1 MKGTTKI
8 GTLCLNGL
16 AIFLTIIFV
25 ISIVTMSGNTVSVQ
39 AETIKSQ
46 REDMSDKK
54 AAVKKNR
61 WTRLIQKYEK
71 SEKVN
76 QLIFVKYK
84 GNSKADIILYKKV
97 NGKFKK
103 VFACAGY
110 VGKNG
115 INKQREG
122 DKKTPTG
129 TYGFTKAFGI
139 KSNPGSEIKYIKLN
153 SYLYWSADRKYYNQM
168 IDIRKVKA
176 SRAGEHLIRYR
187 PHYNYALAIDYNK
200 KCIYKKGAAIFL
212 HCTGSNPYTGGCV
225 AVKEKYMKKI
235 MKTVDKNAK
244 ICIYPKQIGKMK

>member
-115 INKQREG
+115 INKKREG

-139 KSNPGSEIKYIKLN
+139 KSNPGSKIKYIKLN

-200 KCIYKKGAAIFL
+200 KCIYK
-212 HCTGSNPYTGGCV
+212 
-225 AVKEKYMKKI
+225 
-235 MKTVDKNAK
+235 TVDKNTK
-244 ICIYPKQIGKMK
+244 ICIYPK